1 MAASSLHPPPAP
13 RLTRAVAAKAVAELR
28 QEMEER
34 KESLRRLFQSLLQQA
49 SAQGGS
55 TQALSR
61 AGSQNSV
68 RSADAREEPV
78 LSLEQLHRVL
88 AKMGLRRE
96 EHAEVR
102 AIFRDMDLDGSGGIS
117 FEEFLDFMLRTTN
130 AESQQDNIV
139 YRALT
144 GRVAVPNFEQLCR
157 DCVELFEEVAKDESG
172 RIAEYIPELKNS
184 NPKHFGLAICTVDG
198 QTFSYGDAAVGFS
211 MQSCHKPFNYALAL
225 EVHGAE
231 EVHKYCG

>member
-1 MAASSLHPPPAP
+1 VAASSLHPPPAP

-117 FEEFLDFMLRTTN
+117 FGVPRLYAAHHQR
-130 AESQQDNIV
+130 
-139 YRALT
+139 
-144 GRVAVPNFEQLCR
+144 RVAAGQHRVPRADGARGRAQL
-157 DCVELFEEVAKDESG
+157 
-172 RIAEYIPELKNS
+172 
-184 NPKHFGLAICTVDG
+184 
-198 QTFSYGDAAVGFS
+198 
-211 MQSCHKPFNYALAL
+211 
-225 EVHGAE
+225 
-231 EVHKYCG
+231 